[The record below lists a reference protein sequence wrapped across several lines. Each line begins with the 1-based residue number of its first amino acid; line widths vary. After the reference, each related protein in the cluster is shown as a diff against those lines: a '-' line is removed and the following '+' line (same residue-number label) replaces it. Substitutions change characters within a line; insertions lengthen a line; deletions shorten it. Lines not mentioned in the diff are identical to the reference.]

1 MANGHENRQLPRL
14 PACQS
19 CYTKKAKCDNARPKC
34 SPCMRNG
41 HACLTVS
48 LNGSEPV
55 SREYI
60 NELEQKALSLQAG
73 VIDIEPLMNDT
84 EEHSPEDNDSS
95 GPAPRDS
102 LRQVAETTDGRN
114 SDMSLSP
121 NYVEGA
127 GISFMSLLFTDPR
140 WREQNQKLLHNLSKR
155 ATILET
161 SVQKNSLPSAEEAL
175 IVFNSYLGASHVQNP
190 FLLRRYVQ
198 DLYQALFPES
208 LEDQHARASGGR
220 STEHQLFR
228 AFMILAIGAIPL
240 YRAGKHQYHPYGYFL
255 SALKH
260 LEEGFLLKGLES
272 IQDLLLVSRF
282 GIYYHIG
289 TSIWELIQLSTR
301 MCIEQGLHRC
311 RTRKTPDGHLLEEQL
326 RRRVFWQ
333 CYMMDRYT
341 SVMLDRP
348 PAVADKDIQVGFPAD
363 ADDEE
368 LELAGQSGVFADLD
382 SFYRISTVQMDSMPA
397 TETSVFLFCL
407 RLRKITSKIHTKF
420 QQKTKGIAE
429 QEISQIELASASGT
443 IYLDLDE
450 LLNELESWRV
460 SAPVFSNPKCL
471 YERQEWYDLLLMRER
486 LLIIRK
492 AIDLVP
498 KRNNVPPRDLLG
510 ICLEYSVGTITT
522 FCAMFDQGLVTYTRS
537 YFQTLFTAGLS
548 VMFCVSVVEDLDYH
562 TIKSASEAVK
572 KGEKTLK
579 LMVQELPDAV
589 HYVALYEALRADILR
604 KTKNQRPDAVDGEQH
619 IPFDT
624 INQSGS
630 IRFLP
635 DGSVN
640 TENEPP
646 APDIQHNPPW
656 PILTPDAS
664 TNEAQLIQLQE
675 VAIESQQLSWDIF
688 GDNVFWSM
696 EADMLGEYVYGS
708 SAAGHFFD

>member
-1 MANGHENRQLPRL
+1 MLAMYEEW
-14 PACQS
+14 
-19 CYTKKAKCDNARPKC
+19 T
-34 SPCMRNG
+34 
-41 HACLTVS
+41 S
-48 LNGSEPV
+48 LFD
-55 SREYI
+55 
-60 NELEQKALSLQAG
+60 G
-73 VIDIEPLMNDT
+73 VIDIEPVMNDT
-84 EEHSPEDNDSS
+84 EEHSSADENSP
-95 GPAPRDS
+95 GPAPHGS
-102 LRQVAETTDGRN
+102 LGHIVETADGCN
-114 SDMSLSP
+114 NNMSLSP
-121 NYVEGA
+121 NYTEGA
-127 GISFMSLLFTDPR
+127 GISFMSLLFTDPQ
-140 WREQNQKLLHNLSKR
+140 WREQNQKLLQNLSKR

-161 SVQKNSLPSAEEAL
+161 SVQQNPLPSAEEAL
-175 IVFNSYLGASHVQNP
+175 VVFNSYLGASHVQNP

-198 DLYQALFPES
+198 DLYQALFPKS
-208 LEDQHARASGGR
+208 LEDQHVSASGGQT
-220 STEHQLFR
+220 TEHQLFR
-228 AFMILAIGAIPL
+228 TFMILAIGAIPL

-301 MCIEQGLHRC
+301 MCIEQGLHKC
-311 RTRKTPDGHLLEEQL
+311 RPRKSPDDHLLEEQL
-326 RRRVFWQ
+326 RRRAFWQ
-333 CYMMDRYT
+333 CYMLDRYT

-348 PAVADKDIQVGFPAD
+348 PAIADKDIQVGFPAN

-382 SFYRISTVQMDSMPA
+382 SFHRMSTAHLNSMHT
-397 TETSVFLFCL
+397 TETSVFLLCL
-407 RLRKITSKIHTKF
+407 RLRKITSKIHTRF
-420 QQKTKGIAE
+420 QQKAKERAE
-429 QEISQIELASASGT
+429 QEMSQIELATASGT
-443 IYLDLDE
+443 IYSDLDE
-450 LLNELESWRV
+450 LLNELESWRN
-460 SAPVFSNPKCL
+460 SAPVFSSPKCL

-498 KRNNVPPRDLLG
+498 KRNNVPPQDLLS
-510 ICLEYSVGTITT
+510 ICLEFSVGTITT

-548 VMFCVSVVEDLDYH
+548 VMFCVSVVEDLDSQ

-604 KTKNQRPDAVDGEQH
+604 KTKNQRPDAVHGEQH

-624 INQSGS
+624 THQSGS
-630 IRFLP
+630 IQFLL

-640 TENEPP
+640 TENEHP
-646 APDIQHNPPW
+646 APAIEHNPPW

-664 TNEAQLIQLQE
+664 TNEAHMIQLQAA
-675 VAIESQQLSWDIF
+675 AIENQQLSWDIF

-696 EADMLGEYVYGS
+696 EAGMLGEYVYGS
-708 SAAGHFFD
+708 SAAGHFLDM